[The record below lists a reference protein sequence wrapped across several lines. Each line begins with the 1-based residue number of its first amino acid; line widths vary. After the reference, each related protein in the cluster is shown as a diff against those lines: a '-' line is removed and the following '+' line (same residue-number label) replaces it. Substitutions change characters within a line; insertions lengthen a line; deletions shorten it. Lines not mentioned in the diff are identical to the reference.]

1 MLHPIRL
8 ILAIWLLA
16 LSAAAA
22 GAQQPAPGYEGYRH
36 GKFLRYLNA
45 SDGLITAVPRIG
57 LAFGERTLRAELD
70 SGSTGIVVAAR
81 YIPNFESLP
90 SIGDGRLTYSSSGRV
105 MVGKWVVTRVSLV
118 GREGARVE
126 TEPMPVLAVTRVE
139 CWQNAPRCTP
149 NDDPS
154 GIAMVGIG
162 FAREHDHQSQS
173 TPDKNPLLRIA
184 GDGED
189 RRRGYILSPEG
200 VHVGLTGENTRGE
213 FRFIKLARAADR
225 PDWASLPA
233 CISVNRQTPA
243 ACGSILMDT
252 GVSAMYITLP
262 PAQAAGQTGSLIPGT
277 EVSIRVGGPEEGFEL
292 YGFTVGDGSP
302 LAPDATHLRV
312 SSARPAFVNTS
323 FHLLNG
329 YDMLY
334 DADGGYVGFRRR

>member
-1 MLHPIRL
+1 MLHPARL
-8 ILAIWLLA
+8 ILTVALLA

-22 GAQQPAPGYEGYRH
+22 GAQQSAPSYEGYRH
-36 GKFLRYLNA
+36 GRFLRYLNA
-45 SDGLITAVPRIG
+45 SDGPITAVPRIG
-57 LAFGERTLRAELD
+57 LSFGERTLRAELD

-81 YIPNFESLP
+81 YIPDFETLP

-105 MVGKWVVTRVSLV
+105 MIGKWVMTRVGLV
-118 GREGARVE
+118 GRDGARVE

-139 CWQNAPRCTP
+139 CWRNAPRCTP
-149 NDDPS
+149 NNDPS

-162 FAREHDHQSQS
+162 FARERDHQSQS

-200 VHVGLTGENTRGE
+200 VHVGLTGENTRGD
-213 FRFIKLARAADR
+213 FRFIKLSRAAGV
-225 PDWASLPA
+225 PDWAPLPA
-233 CISVNRQTPA
+233 CISINRQTPA
-243 ACGSILMDT
+243 ACGSILVDT

-262 PAQAAGQTGSLIPGT
+262 PAQAAGQTGSLAPGT
-277 EVSIRVGGPEEGFEL
+277 EVSIRVGGPEDGFQL
-292 YGFTVGDGSP
+292 YSFTVGDGSP

-312 SSARPAFVNTS
+312 SDARPPFVNTS